1 MLLMWLSIQS
11 LGCSPILYLSSM
23 VAVRYFL
30 SVHHIVITGV
40 SVVIS
45 PTSTGTLLLT
55 VSEEL
60 LQVAVVDVVS
70 GQHHLKI
77 VALYRSPAQSLTQ
90 FRQRI
95 DRVIRPHLSPTIP
108 TLVVGDFNVDA
119 RLTTMLG
126 GLAQLVIHTSMALF
140 WIMYIGPEIRNRYRQ
155 MSLPVTG
162 PITT

>member
-1 MLLMWLSIQS
+1 
-11 LGCSPILYLSSM
+11 M

-40 SVVIS
+40 TVVIS

-90 FRQRI
+90 FKQRI
-95 DRVIRPHLSPTIP
+95 DSVIRPQLSPTIP

-119 RLTTMLG
+119 RQSTMLG
-126 GLAQLVIHTSMALF
+126 GLA
-140 WIMYIGPEIRNRYRQ
+140 
-155 MSLPVTG
+155 
-162 PITT
+162 